1 MKLLEVKIST
11 DTLADRKIQPEI
23 WSEIW
28 RVAEDMPQYKL
39 LTVFSSSPLV
49 TRESNPRMLRN
60 FFAPHWK
67 RIRGWVGGPLTIEGS
82 LPVKRC

>member
-23 WSEIW
+23 WG
-28 RVAEDMPQYKL
+28 VAEDMPQYKL
-39 LTVFSSSPLV
+39 LAVFSSSPLV

-60 FFAPHWK
+60 FFTRPWRMPGVAS
-67 RIRGWVGGPLTIEGS
+67 VGAFSNP